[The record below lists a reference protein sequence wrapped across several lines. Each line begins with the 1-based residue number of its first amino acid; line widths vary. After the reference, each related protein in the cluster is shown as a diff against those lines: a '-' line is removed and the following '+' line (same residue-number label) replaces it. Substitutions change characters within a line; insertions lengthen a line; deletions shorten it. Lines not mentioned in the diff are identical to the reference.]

1 MRERC
6 PNPRLFRGNQGPV
19 ELLGLC
25 LYYTYAGL
33 IEGSARSRVL
43 YLEQLD
49 ALLRKKPR
57 GLLVV
62 ELREQHERT
71 LTYPKEWLPGERVHV
86 ELSCMWTPPGEGSDG
101 SSSLEIIWF
110 QETGEDPF
118 PRLQAI
124 LDGIRWEEHAIFKP
138 WAF

>member
-1 MRERC
+1 M
-6 PNPRLFRGNQGPV
+6 GPV
-19 ELLGLC
+19 ELVGLR
-25 LYYTYAGL
+25 LDYTYAGL

-49 ALLRKKPR
+49 ALVRNKPR

-62 ELREQHERT
+62 EVREQHERT
-71 LTYPKEWLPGERVHV
+71 LTHPKEWLPGERVHV
-86 ELSCMWTPPGEGSDG
+86 ELRCFWAPPGEASDG
-101 SSSLEIIWF
+101 STSLEIIWF

-118 PRLQAI
+118 PRLQGI
-124 LDGIRWEEHAIFKP
+124 LDGIRWEELAVFEP